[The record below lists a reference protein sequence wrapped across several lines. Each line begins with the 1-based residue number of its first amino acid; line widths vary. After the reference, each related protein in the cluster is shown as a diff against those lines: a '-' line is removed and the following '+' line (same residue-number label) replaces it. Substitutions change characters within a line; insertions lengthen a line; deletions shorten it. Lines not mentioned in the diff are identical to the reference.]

1 MKTVITH
8 HRHNSLMNQE
18 DDYFVLLQDQRVF
31 GAGIK
36 RRRVTFVPAT
46 ISSTP
51 TVSGSTSAGI
61 GERYMS
67 IVLPDDSEENSRT
80 SEITSSG
87 GPLDTGRQHSM
98 SKAPICEIC
107 HAEIQDVE
115 ASAPGNTKSHE
126 ASIAHQYC
134 LSHSHPP
141 SHFDRDRKGLKY
153 LSSYGWDPDSRAGL
167 GAAGNGI
174 LAPIKVMVK
183 NDTVGLGIE
192 RIEKSEQDRY
202 VANKVQKLDAK
213 RVRQQEQEK
222 RKCGERLQDI
232 FYRDVDINNYLEQS

>member
-1 MKTVITH
+1 MQPVITH
-8 HRHNSLMNQE
+8 QRHNSLMTQE
-18 DDYFVLLQDQRVF
+18 DDYFVSPQDQRVF
-31 GAGIK
+31 GAGIQ
-36 RRRVTFVPAT
+36 RRRVAFVPAAR
-46 ISSTP
+46 SSTP
-51 TVSGSTSAGI
+51 AVSGSTSADI

-67 IVLPDDSEENSRT
+67 IVLQDGSEENSRT
-80 SEITSSG
+80 SKIPSG
-87 GPLDTGRQHSM
+87 SALNTRRQHSIY
-98 SKAPICEIC
+98 KAPICEIC

-115 ASAPGNTKSHE
+115 ASAPGTKSHE

-141 SHFDRDRKGLKY
+141 SHFDRNRKGLKY
-153 LSSYGWDPDSRAGL
+153 LSSYGWDPDSRTGL

-174 LAPIKVMVK
+174 LAPIKVKIK

-192 RIEKSEQDRY
+192 RIGKSEQDRY

-222 RKCGERLQDI
+222 RKRGERLRDI
-232 FYRDVDINNYLEQS
+232 FYRDVDIDNYLGQS